1 MGYVQLWTELVDA
14 GDQQGDAER
23 PTHHGVLVVYTLTKA
38 KCKVAYCLRDT
49 LDLDALVISKRMILR
64 RDPGMVDHGPR
75 IGGEAR
81 NCTAEMSVDLHD
93 FLYRRGF
100 KQG

>member
-1 MGYVQLWTELVDA
+1 M
-14 GDQQGDAER
+14 
-23 PTHHGVLVVYTLTKA
+23 YTLTKA

-49 LDLDALVISKRMILR
+49 LNLNALVISERMILG

-81 NCTAEMSVDLHD
+81 NRTAEMSVDLHD
-93 FLYRRGF
+93 LLYRRGF